1 MIHSIECL
9 NDLENNELE
18 RCGMKRSWPKCG
30 TNPNL
35 YGMLKPTKTITDYQ
49 SLGPDVNT
57 GPLECET
64 TELTTQLRR

>member
-1 MIHSIECL
+1 MIHSVECL

-18 RCGMKRSWPKCG
+18 RCGMKRSWPNCG

-35 YGMLKPTKTITDYQ
+35 YGMWKLTKTITDNQ
-49 SLGPDVNT
+49 CLGPDVKT
-57 GPLECET
+57 GPPEREA

>member
-1 MIHSIECL
+1 MIHSIECW

-18 RCGMKRSWPKCG
+18 MCGTKRSWPKCG

-35 YGMLKPTKTITDYQ
+35 YGMWKPTKTIQDCQ
-49 SLGPDVNT
+49 SLGPDVKT
-57 GPLECET
+57 GPPECEA